1 MIGRV
6 SYSVREGEYVV
17 DLDGDNGW
25 TFATAAEAEHFAE
38 VFRAAVR
45 YHAEV
50 EREECA
56 ALVESAA
63 EEYARPSPGDDA
75 HDRERNR
82 HAADVLQWVAWDIR
96 ARGTQEA
103 PQCPRLPI
111 DAATPAPDAT
121 SPAGGLPVA
130 AAGVCEA
137 CKGRGRVLYA
147 REVEDGCDVCEA
159 TGRVA
164 MTVAATAAKW
174 CPRCDGSGRRLHEG
188 WRVVR
193 CDECR
198 TTGRVTAEVGR

>member
-6 SYSVREGEYVV
+6 SYAVREDEYVV

-25 TFATAAEAEHFAE
+25 TFASAEEAERFAE

-56 ALVESAA
+56 ALVLAAA

-96 ARGTQEA
+96 ARGTQEP
-103 PQCPRLPI
+103 PQRPETAR
-111 DAATPAPDAT
+111 DAAPPVPDAP

-130 AAGVCEA
+130 AAVVCEA
-137 CKGRGRVLYA
+137 CGGSGRRPLAGQRPV
-147 REVEDGCDVCEA
+147 RCDECAA

-164 MTVAATAAKW
+164 MMVAATAAKW

-188 WRVVR
+188 WRAVR